1 MITNIYKIFFLV
13 ILFLYQTSVLSKTT
27 DEKDFNPK
35 YLSNYLS
42 AKISYS
48 NQNNEDS
55 VKYFN
60 SSKSIINK
68 HEGYLKEYVF
78 ALVLNGEI
86 QKAINQIKLNKDLAS
101 SDFFEA
107 DLLLLIGNF
116 KNKKFKTNLELL
128 NNIKRF
134 QNQSRYNYI
143 IYETLYSYN
152 DLFLNKILKI
162 NSNKN
167 FGKLTIINNALQF
180 CYLNK
185 PETKSKFINLI
196 NSKEGDYSRYL
207 FFYLNY
213 IISNDEIDSAIQIS
227 QTIDEIGN
235 NLLISQSK
243 TWIKD
248 SNYNKI
254 KEIFSCQRESDLIS
268 EFLFLI
274 SNFYL
279 INEDFEKS
287 NFYLNLSNY
296 LNPKFYFNLT
306 DLVENYLENENYNI
320 AKSLLNKFDKKDLVY
335 YWYKLKKIAQIISR
349 EQNSQQSLNY
359 IEKKFNNYSDPSLK
373 MLFDMGNIY
382 KKNNEF
388 KKSIKL
394 YSLVLKK
401 LDKSSDSYAEILYR
415 RGGSHER
422 VGDYLNSDKDLIK
435 SLSMKPDDPYVM
447 NYLAYGWLER
457 NYKIDEAI
465 VMLNKAYQKKKND
478 PYIIDSVGWGHY
490 LIEDYVNAEKFL
502 QKAIELMPKDP
513 IVNDHYGD
521 VLWKLNRKLQAKY
534 YWESAFNSGEANDEL
549 KENISIKLLKGF

>member
-1 MITNIYKIFFLV
+1 M
-13 ILFLYQTSVLSKTT
+13 LSKTT

-116 KNKKFKTNLELL
+116 KNKKFKKNLELL

-268 EFLFLI
+268 EFFFLI

-306 DLVENYLENENYNI
+306 HLVENYLENENYNI
-320 AKSLLNKFDKKDLVY
+320 AKSLLNKFDKKDQVY
-335 YWYKLKKIAQIISR
+335 YWYKLKKIAHIISK

-457 NYKIDEAI
+457 NYKIDEAV

-490 LIEDYVNAEKFL
+490 LIEDYVNAEKFI

-549 KENISIKLLKGF
+549 KENILIKLLKGF

>member
-116 KNKKFKTNLELL
+116 KNKKFKKNLELL

-268 EFLFLI
+268 EFFFLI

-306 DLVENYLENENYNI
+306 HLVENYLENENYNI

-335 YWYKLKKIAQIISR
+335 YWYKLKKIAQIISK

-382 KKNNEF
+382 KRNNEF

-457 NYKIDEAI
+457 NYKIDEAV

-490 LIEDYVNAEKFL
+490 LIEDYVNAEKFI

-549 KENISIKLLKGF
+549 KGNISIKLLKGF

>member
-116 KNKKFKTNLELL
+116 KNKKFKKNLELL

-227 QTIDEIGN
+227 QTLDEIGN

-268 EFLFLI
+268 EFFFLI

-435 SLSMKPDDPYVM
+435 SLSLKPDDPYVM

-457 NYKIDEAI
+457 NYKIDEA
-465 VMLNKAYQKKKND
+465 VAMLNKAYQKKKND

>member
-27 DEKDFNPK
+27 DEKDFNLK

-116 KNKKFKTNLELL
+116 KNKKFKKNLELL

-268 EFLFLI
+268 EFFFLI

-306 DLVENYLENENYNI
+306 HLVENYLENENYNI

-335 YWYKLKKIAQIISR
+335 YWYKLKKIAQIISK

-457 NYKIDEAI
+457 NYKIDEAV

>member
-1 MITNIYKIFFLV
+1 M
-13 ILFLYQTSVLSKTT
+13 LSKTT

-116 KNKKFKTNLELL
+116 KNKKFKKNLELL
-128 NNIKRF
+128 NNIKKF

-207 FFYLNY
+207 FFYLNH

-268 EFLFLI
+268 EFFFLI

-306 DLVENYLENENYNI
+306 HLVENYLENENYNI

-335 YWYKLKKIAQIISR
+335 YWYKLKKIAQIISK

-415 RGGSHER
+415 RGGSYER

-457 NYKIDEAI
+457 NYKIDEA
-465 VMLNKAYQKKKND
+465 VAMLNKAYQKKKND

-490 LIEDYVNAEKFL
+490 LIEDYVNAEKFI

>member
-107 DLLLLIGNF
+107 DLLLLIDNF
-116 KNKKFKTNLELL
+116 KNKKFSKNLELL

-268 EFLFLI
+268 EFFFLI

-306 DLVENYLENENYNI
+306 HLIENYLENENYNI
-320 AKSLLNKFDKKDLVY
+320 AKSLLNKFDKKDQVY
-335 YWYKLKKIAQIISR
+335 YWYKLKKIAHIISK

-457 NYKIDEAI
+457 NYKIDEAV

-490 LIEDYVNAEKFL
+490 LIEDYVNAEQFL
-502 QKAIELMPKDP
+502 QRAIELMPKDP

-549 KENISIKLLKGF
+549 KENILIKLLKGF

>member
-1 MITNIYKIFFLV
+1 M
-13 ILFLYQTSVLSKTT
+13 LSKTT

-116 KNKKFKTNLELL
+116 KNKKFKKNLELL

-167 FGKLTIINNALQF
+167 FGKLTTINNALQF

-268 EFLFLI
+268 EFFFLI

-306 DLVENYLENENYNI
+306 HLIENYLENENYNI

-415 RGGSHER
+415 RGGSYER

-457 NYKIDEAI
+457 NYKIDEA
-465 VMLNKAYQKKKND
+465 VAMLNKAYQKKKND

-490 LIEDYVNAEKFL
+490 LIEDYVNAEKFI

-549 KENISIKLLKGF
+549 KENILIKLLKGF

>member
-116 KNKKFKTNLELL
+116 KNKKFKKNLELL

-268 EFLFLI
+268 EFFFLI

-306 DLVENYLENENYNI
+306 HLVENYLENENYNI
-320 AKSLLNKFDKKDLVY
+320 AKSLLDKFDKKDLVY

-457 NYKIDEAI
+457 NYKIDEAV

-490 LIEDYVNAEKFL
+490 LIEDYVNAEKFI

>member
-13 ILFLYQTSVLSKTT
+13 ILLLYQTSVLSKTT

-48 NQNNEDS
+48 NQNNKDS

-86 QKAINQIKLNKDLAS
+86 QKAINQIKLNKGLTS

-107 DLLLLIGNF
+107 DLLLLIDNF
-116 KNKKFKTNLELL
+116 KNKKFNKNLELL

-134 QNQSRYNYI
+134 QSQNRYNYI

-167 FGKLTIINNALQF
+167 FGKLTIINNALQY

-268 EFLFLI
+268 EFFFLI
-274 SNFYL
+274 SNFFL

-306 DLVENYLENENYNI
+306 HLIENYLENENYNI

-335 YWYKLKKIAQIISR
+335 YWYKLKKIAQIISK
-349 EQNSQQSLNY
+349 EQNSQKSLNY

-382 KKNNEF
+382 KRNNEF

-415 RGGSHER
+415 RGGSYER

-457 NYKIDEAI
+457 NYKIDEA
-465 VMLNKAYQKKKND
+465 VAMLNKAYQKKKND
-478 PYIIDSVGWGHY
+478 PYIIDSVGWSYY
-490 LIEDYVNAEKFL
+490 LIEDYVNAEQFL
-502 QKAIELMPKDP
+502 QRAIELMPKDP

>member
-1 MITNIYKIFFLV
+1 M
-13 ILFLYQTSVLSKTT
+13 LSKTT

-116 KNKKFKTNLELL
+116 KNKKFKKNLELL

-167 FGKLTIINNALQF
+167 FGKLTTINNALQF

-227 QTIDEIGN
+227 QTLDEIGN

-268 EFLFLI
+268 EFFFLI

-435 SLSMKPDDPYVM
+435 SLSLKPDDPYVM

-457 NYKIDEAI
+457 NYKIDEA
-465 VMLNKAYQKKKND
+465 VAMLNKAYQKKKND